1 MFVILE
7 NYSKEKIRDINKN
20 SFIRIFCTPLYRTLK
35 KSSNNKTVQQELV
48 IGMMVNH

>member
-7 NYSKEKIRDINKN
+7 NYSKDKMRDINKN
-20 SFIRIFCTPLYRTLK
+20 SFIRIFCTPLYTLK
-35 KSSNNKTVQQELV
+35 KSSNNKTAQQELV